1 MYEIAKCIYAIDS
14 NTIETPAIKTPNQ
27 FILDK
32 CSLNRI
38 LADIAETDTIPMLLI
53 GNTKE
58 LSG

>member
-1 MYEIAKCIYAIDS
+1 MCEIAKFVYVNDNNI
-14 NTIETPAIKTPNQ
+14 IETPAIKTPNQ

-32 CSLNRI
+32 CSLNKI
-38 LADIAETDTIPMLLI
+38 LADIAETDTIPILLI